1 MLRPSLAAV
10 LNCCCAFS
18 RQRRETQN
26 VYTNTCWGNVICLKT
41 LMYHYNGSTLSPKVS
56 VPICL
61 RLLFYF
67 FLNKNRLEF
76 SDLCYIIFQQKLA
89 RILRVMLYK
98 SSCQKEAREVFIGCT
113 MWSLDRCSNAM
124 TYGTAVGLKIIGLK
138 RLVRT
143 KFWLLWERAHLLAPP
158 GALYVMV
165 PNYFPGGNFLGLQVP
180 LDSKNSRNLSQ
191 SSFLSLCLQCL
202 PCLPPQSTGPPSHS
216 TGPQSQSYGHNM
228 DTRAWWT
235 VVREMVVMDMQSSW
249 LNQIVYYWVRHAK

>member
-10 LNCCCAFS
+10 LNCCCAFPDRGGKRKMCTPTLVEVMS
-18 RQRRETQN
+18 FVLKRWCIITMALH
-26 VYTNTCWGNVICLKT
+26 CLPK
-41 LMYHYNGSTLSPKVS
+41 YLSQFVS
-56 VPICL
+56 AYCSI
-61 RLLFYF
+61 FS
-67 FLNKNRLEF
+67 LNKNRLEF

-124 TYGTAVGLKIIGLK
+124 TYSTAVGLKIIGLK

-143 KFWLLWERAHLLAPP
+143 KFWLLWERAHLLALP
-158 GALYVMV
+158 GALYAIV

-202 PCLPPQSTGPPSHS
+202 SCL
-216 TGPQSQSYGHNM
+216 
-228 DTRAWWT
+228 
-235 VVREMVVMDMQSSW
+235 
-249 LNQIVYYWVRHAK
+249 